1 MVVLRKEILEGIF
14 ATVDELHTKFL
25 ANPRNQQL
33 APPTVREVIEEAG
46 SSEDEDDSD
55 EEMSEAPSTVPV
67 EPRQQLEPVID
78 EEGFELV
85 QKRGNRKR

>member
-1 MVVLRKEILEGIF
+1 MRKEILEGNF
-14 ATVDELHTKFL
+14 STVDELHTKFL
-25 ANPRNQQL
+25 ATSRNQQL
-33 APPTVREVIEEAG
+33 VPPTVQEVIEEAD
-46 SSEDEDDSD
+46 SSEDEGDGD
-55 EEMSEAPSTVPV
+55 EEMTEAPST

>member
-1 MVVLRKEILEGIF
+1 MVVLRKEILEGNF

-46 SSEDEDDSD
+46 SSEGEDDSD
-55 EEMSEAPSTVPV
+55 EEMSEAPST